1 VFGRVVMFMAG
12 GWLAMSAFAWPESD
26 VVCASTCVGGVLCIL
41 YALLGIFLVEARYLN
56 TIHACVICLL
66 SLSLDAS
73 SAARANNVMV
83 AAVIFGASL
92 LSSPGARA
100 HGAWAWTIEGS
111 NASRT
116 GRPWRPGG
124 AG

>member
-1 VFGRVVMFMAG
+1 MFMAG
-12 GWLAMSAFAWPESD
+12 GWLAMSAFAWPQSE
-26 VVCASTCVGGVLCIL
+26 VACVSTCVSGVLCIV
-41 YALLGIFLVEARYLN
+41 YALLGIFLAEARYLN
-56 TIHACVICLL
+56 TIHAWVICLVA
-66 SLSLDAS
+66 LSLDAS
-73 SAARANNVMV
+73 SAARANAVMV

-92 LSSPGARA
+92 LSSPGARG

-116 GRPWRPGG
+116 GRPCRPGG